1 MLTNHETEPQLTY
14 HFWRLTLQ
22 VDLHQGWFLSAQAFF
37 RPEHE
42 HILLSDKHKPGQ
54 YPKIR
59 RDHRNESNS
68 RRRSTLS
75 LLLIHCKTNREEEG
89 RTHHS
94 LFPEVNADCGDE
106 LGVELVVCI
115 SVQEGGLPHAGVPQG
130 KELYKV
136 VIIPISHSDGHE
148 EHLQEDREK
157 HAE

>member
-1 MLTNHETEPQLTY
+1 MIKLVDAIAIIQKYKRTSEMLK
-14 HFWRLTLQ
+14 
-22 VDLHQGWFLSAQAFF
+22 S
-37 RPEHE
+37 
-42 HILLSDKHKPGQ
+42 
-54 YPKIR
+54 
-59 RDHRNESNS
+59 S
-68 RRRSTLS
+68 RRRWANTFPAFDPLQDW
-75 LLLIHCKTNREEEG
+75 LIREDEG

-148 EHLQEDREK
+148 EHLQENREK
-157 HAE
+157 HVE